1 MRYVRL
7 AKGNKNP
14 IEKLRNGG
22 HELEEV
28 QDYPDLGVLIPEPF
42 VVLDFDTKSDA
53 EIMLKIAKGEG
64 LKTRIM
70 ETDNGY
76 HFWFKSKK
84 IMKNFV
90 KRPLA
95 CGLVADCR
103 SWGKWS
109 YTVVRRDGKWRKWLQ
124 PMEDEEIQYIPKWLT
139 PVVEIDVDFKKMKN
153 GDGRNN
159 ALFEYI
165 IDLQK
170 QGFTKDEI
178 KETFNIINKYVFQE
192 PLDDRELNEQI
203 LRDDAFIDL
212 PDGHGTWRNE
222 KGQIQHNL
230 FAEAILEEYNIVT
243 SNDQIYIYNNGYY
256 QRDNGLLEKKMLE
269 MAPDIKS
276 HMRNEVLSYIKIKT
290 NKEVNRVEFP
300 YIINIENGRLDVRTR
315 ILYKHSPEYVEFE
328 RVPVKYNP
336 DAYDINVDKML
347 DKVFC
352 HDKEVQALFEEMLG
366 YCLIKNTKYQKGFMF
381 YGSGSNGKSTVLNMI
396 REFLGHE
403 NVANVDLTKLHENY
417 AAAEL
422 ENKLANLGDD
432 IDYGKIKE
440 TGIVKKLYS
449 GDAILTRRIYGEP
462 FNLYNHAKM
471 IFATNELPYSG
482 DKTHGFY
489 RRFEIIPLHARFS
502 SNDEDYDPFIEEKVT
517 TENAKSYLL
526 NLALDGVDRLISR
539 GKFTQPK
546 VVSEAKK
553 DYKILNSNVLTWIYD
568 ENLDEEYLMSKP
580 ISDLYSD
587 FTDYCKLAG
596 VKHQTSRTKFTQE
609 INAEFGFVSKPKYI
623 NGKIHRVF
631 MKEE

>member
-7 AKGNKNP
+7 TKGGKNP

-42 VVLDFDTKSDA
+42 VVLDFDTKSDG
-53 EIMLKIAKGEG
+53 EKMLKIAEG
-64 LKTRIM
+64 MDLKTRIM
-70 ETDNGY
+70 KTDNGY
-76 HFWFKSKK
+76 HFWFKSDKP
-84 IMKNFV
+84 MKNFV
-90 KRPLA
+90 KNILPV
-95 CGLVADCR
+95 GIVADCR
-103 SWGKWS
+103 SWGKWG
-109 YTVVRRDGKWRKWLQ
+109 YTVVKRGGIWREWVK
-124 PMEDEEIQYIPKWLT
+124 PMEDDDIQHIPKWLK
-139 PVVEIDVDFKKMKN
+139 PIVNYQINFKGMSE
-153 GDGRNN
+153 GDGRNT
-159 ALFEYI
+159 ALYEYI
-165 IDLQK
+165 LDLQK
-170 QGFTKDEI
+170 KGFTKDEI
-178 KETFNIINKYVFQE
+178 RECITAINYYVFQD
-192 PLDDRELNEQI
+192 PLSDDELQVI
-203 LRDDAFIDL
+203 LRDEAFADL
-212 PDGHGTWRNE
+212 ADGYGSWRNE

-230 FAEAILEEYNIVT
+230 FAEAILEEYNIIT

-256 QRDNGLLEKKMLE
+256 QRNNNLIENKMLE

-290 NKEVNRVEFP
+290 NRDVNRVEFP
-300 YIINIENGRLDVRTR
+300 YIINIENGRLDVRDR
-315 ILYKHSPEYVEFE
+315 VLYEHSPEYIEFE

-336 DAYDINVDKML
+336 EAYNEAVDKML

-352 HDKEVQALFEEMLG
+352 NDKEVRALFEEMLG

-396 REFLGHE
+396 REFLGHQ

-449 GDAILTRRIYGEP
+449 GDAIMTRRIYGEP

-471 IFATNELPYSG
+471 IFATNELPYSR

-489 RRFEIIPLHARFS
+489 RRFEIIPLHATFS
-502 SNDEDYDPFIEEKVT
+502 SNDEDYDPFIEEKIT
-517 TENAKSYLL
+517 TEHAKSYLL
-526 NLALDGVDRLISR
+526 NLALDGVDRLTSR
-539 GKFTQPK
+539 GEFTQPK
-546 VVSEAKK
+546 VVNEAKK
-553 DYKILNSNVLTWIYD
+553 DYKILNSNVLTWIHD
-568 ENLDEEYLMSKP
+568 ENIDEEYLMSKP
-580 ISDLYSD
+580 ISELYSD

-596 VKHQTSRTKFTQE
+596 VRHQTTRTKFTQE
-609 INAEFGFVSKPKYI
+609 INSEFGFVSKPKYI
-623 NGKIHRVF
+623 NGKTHRVF